1 MYETKIQYNMSFW
14 AKFQNKK
21 VKNVA
26 QNRNFYSL
34 LLLYETK

>member
-21 VKNVA
+21 VKKCSPK
-26 QNRNFYSL
+26 QKFL
-34 LLLYETK
+34 FIIIII